1 MGKSEIDSRW
11 TTTFSHSVLKR
22 ESLPWRSIL
31 RDNGIELEIFECVTV
46 SHHHVFW
53 GQKRW
58 KCNFYFLKR
67 SFHLCIFRFVMV
79 WLQKIHSYI
88 LFSSLLQI
96 FPGFF
101 FGGVVRHFGG
111 WGLVS
116 TAFVLVLGEF
126 SGLFDASNIIF
137 FVSMATSQTR
147 FVSRTCLFFNIFYHF
162 RGWFIFTFSVQS
174 HHVPQCFEEIKN
186 GILHWK
192 SLSK

>member
-1 MGKSEIDSRW
+1 MC
-11 TTTFSHSVLKR
+11 
-22 ESLPWRSIL
+22 
-31 RDNGIELEIFECVTV
+31 NCVSPPCFLGSKTV
-46 SHHHVFW
+46 KMQF
-53 GQKRW
+53 
-58 KCNFYFLKR
+58 
-67 SFHLCIFRFVMV
+67 
-79 WLQKIHSYI
+79 
-88 LFSSLLQI
+88 LFSQEEFSFMYIQI
-96 FPGFF
+96 CDGVASKNSQLHFVFIFASNLPGIFL
-101 FGGVVRHFGG
+101 GGVVRHFGG

-186 GILHWK
+186 GILH
-192 SLSK
+192 